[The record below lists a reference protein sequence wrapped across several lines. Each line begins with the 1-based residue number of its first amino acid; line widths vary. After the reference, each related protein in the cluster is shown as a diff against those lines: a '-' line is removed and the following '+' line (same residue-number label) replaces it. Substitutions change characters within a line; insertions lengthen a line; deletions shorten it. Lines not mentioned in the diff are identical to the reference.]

1 MQYKEWNTWNIIFK
15 ESIIIENLFKIKKKK
30 LLIFHKIIIHN
41 HIVVFHLWKL
51 YLWKYLIFMKIHNSL
66 TKKYILISH
75 NKKIYNK
82 FIYKKNDK
90 KIK

>member
-1 MQYKEWNTWNIIFK
+1 
-15 ESIIIENLFKIKKKK
+15 
-30 LLIFHKIIIHN
+30 
-41 HIVVFHLWKL
+41 
-51 YLWKYLIFMKIHNSL
+51 MKIHNSL